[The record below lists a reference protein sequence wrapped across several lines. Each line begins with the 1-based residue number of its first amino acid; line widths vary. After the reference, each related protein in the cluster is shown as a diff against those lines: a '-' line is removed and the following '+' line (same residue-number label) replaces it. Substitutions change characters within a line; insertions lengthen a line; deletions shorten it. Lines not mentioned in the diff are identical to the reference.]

1 MSKIVVLFYRVAYLL
16 KYFNI
21 PFLPN
26 IFNKIFVRILFGCH
40 IGLGAKIG
48 KGTVLGYGGIGIVIH
63 HRSII
68 GKNVIIHSGVSLA
81 GTSKKHGIRTI
92 GDNCII
98 STGAKIIGPVNI
110 GRNCVIG
117 ANAVVLTDIPDNCV
131 AVGIPA
137 KIIKRDI
144 NIFDYRD

>member
-1 MSKIVVLFYRVAYLL
+1 MSKMVVFFYKIAFFLMQIHIPLL
-16 KYFNI
+16 PDI
-21 PFLPN
+21 L
-26 IFNKIFVRILFGCH
+26 NKIFVRILFGCY

-48 KGTVLGYGGIGIVIH
+48 KGTVLGYGGLGVVIH

-68 GKNVIIHSGVSLA
+68 GKNVIIHPGVA
-81 GTSKKHGIRTI
+81 IGGTSKKYEVPII

-98 STGAKIIGPVNI
+98 SSGAKVIGPINI
-110 GRNCVIG
+110 GNNCIIG
-117 ANAVVLTDIPDNCV
+117 ANAVVLTNIPDNCIV
-131 AVGIPA
+131 VGIPA